1 MKDAYLKGKGLLI
14 YGVIVLV
21 ITGCARFQRVELN
34 PSKLYQDFY
43 ARSLD
48 SAELKTFIETQTGKT
63 NINWPLKEWD
73 FEHLALAGL
82 FYNPEIETA
91 RLSIKSAESAI
102 ITAGA
107 RPNPSISPLGAI
119 NRTALGQEG
128 VNPWLPA
135 VDIAVPIETAN
146 KRKLRI
152 AVATNRVEIAKLNLV
167 STAWQVRANIRNI
180 WIELLSAQS
189 RSNILQS
196 QIKLLEKIK
205 SSMES
210 QLDAGEIKATDVTPS
225 IIAIASA
232 QIELS
237 SAIRQFNES
246 LPQLASAIGV
256 PLEAVKNIDIL
267 LKFNYDTNLLSYFL
281 STNAIETALKTRP
294 DILAQ
299 LYEYEAA
306 QSALQLEIAKQYPDI
321 VIGPGYEW
329 DQGEHKWKLG
339 LTVELPIFN
348 RNQGPIAEALAN
360 RNLAAAKFNE
370 IQIKAISEMEE
381 AIVSANTALEELR
394 RFQTLQQ
401 IKEKHLQDL
410 EAQLKSGVIDSLV
423 LEHARVDLFSIEK
436 PLIEAYINWEK
447 AIAKLESAFY
457 RPLNS
462 INIK

>member
-1 MKDAYLKGKGLLI
+1 MINKKNIVKSGC
-14 YGVIVLV
+14 VIISAV
-21 ITGCARFQRVELN
+21 ILFTGCVKFQRVSLN
-34 PSKLYQDFY
+34 PSQLYNQFNS
-43 ARSLD
+43 RSLNC
-48 SAELKTFIETQTGKT
+48 SELKIFVEQSTGRT
-63 NINWPLKEWD
+63 NIDWPIKEWN
-73 FEHLALAGL
+73 FEDLALAGL

-348 RNQGPIAEALAN
+348 RNQGPIVEALAN

-423 LEHARVDLFSIEK
+423 LEQARVDLFSIEK

>member
-1 MKDAYLKGKGLLI
+1 MRLLLKLI
-14 YGVIVLV
+14 NFLIFGATVLIVP
-21 ITGCARFQRVELN
+21 GCVRFQRAELN
-34 PSKLYQDFY
+34 PAKLHKDFY

-48 SAELKTFIETQTGKT
+48 SIELKEFIEKQTGRT
-63 NINWPLKEWD
+63 NIAWPIKEWD
-73 FEHLALAGL
+73 FEYLALAGL
-82 FYNPEIETA
+82 FYNPTIETA

-107 RPNPSISPLGAI
+107 RPNPTISPLGAI
-119 NRTALGQEG
+119 NSTSLGQQG

-135 VDIAVPIETAN
+135 LDIEIPIETAN

-152 AVATNRVEIAKLNLV
+152 AVATNRLEVARLNYT
-167 STAWQVRANIRNI
+167 SAAWEVRSNIRSA
-180 WIELLSAQS
+180 WIELISAQS

-196 QIKLLEKIK
+196 QIAALEKIK
-205 SSMES
+205 NSMEVK
-210 QLDAGEIKATDVTPS
+210 LDAGEIKATDVTPTV
-225 IIAIASA
+225 IAIANA
-232 QIELS
+232 QSELS
-237 SAIRQFNES
+237 SAIKQYNES

-256 PLEAVKNIDIL
+256 PLETIRNIKMAL
-267 LKFNYDTNLLSYFL
+267 NFNYNTNLLDYFL
-281 STNAIETALKTRP
+281 STDAMELALKTRP

-306 QSALQLEIAKQYPDI
+306 QASLQLEIAKQYPDI
-321 VIGPGYEW
+321 VIGPGYEF

-339 LTVELPIFN
+339 LTIELPIFN

-370 IQIKAISEMEE
+370 IQIKAISEME
-381 AIVSANTALEELR
+381 AAVAMAKTALDELR
-394 RFQTLQQ
+394 RFHVLQK

-410 EAQLKSGVIDSLV
+410 EAQLKAGEVDSV
-423 LEHARVDLFSIEK
+423 ALENARVDLLSIEK

-447 AIAKLESAFY
+447 AVARLESAFY

-462 INIK
+462 LNIK